1 MFGGLNDRDMACLG
15 SVACTT
21 CDTRWVSAAMLG
33 TRVLSYFYQCV
44 APCSELTP
52 AEWLQL
58 KVLIFEDIYDG
69 IGRDRDRDRDWD
81 WD

>member
-1 MFGGLNDRDMACLG
+1 
-15 SVACTT
+15 
-21 CDTRWVSAAMLG
+21 MLG